1 MLFTSLLIARTV
13 CQVGFSAAER
23 DVQIQVLLQEV
34 QRLFEEKVTDEE
46 AVRDTFVQSI
56 EENKAKAVDFALKLG
71 EAQPNLATDEDGTVV
86 ASLALT
92 EQLVHYE
99 HLSCALEEKVAAQT
113 VKLNAHRDT

>member
-1 MLFTSLLIARTV
+1 MLITARSDFK
-13 CQVGFSAAER
+13 VGFSTAER

-34 QRLFEEKVTDEE
+34 HRLFEEKVTDEE

-71 EAQPNLATDEDGTVV
+71 EAQPNLATDEDGTTV
-86 ASLALT
+86 ASFALT

-99 HLSCALEEKVAAQT
+99 HLSSALEQKVSTQAA
-113 VKLNAHRDT
+113 KLNVFRET